1 MSQVNIFFL
10 REVARNPAL
19 AYSVGMDWVEIFR
32 TTDPLEAER
41 LRDEILK
48 PNGVKAVIRDRT
60 SHPFNTP
67 SMAGGYYLAVEAADA
82 DRARE
87 LLEGEVATKTE

>member
-1 MSQVNIFFL
+1 
-10 REVARNPAL
+10 VAENTKRTYN
-19 AYSVGMDWVEIFR
+19 VGMDWVEIFR

-41 LRDEILK
+41 IRDEVLK
-48 PNGVKAVIRDRT
+48 PNGVEAVIRDRT

-67 SMAGGYYLAVEAADA
+67 TMAGGYYLAVQQADA

-87 LLEGEVATKTE
+87 LIEA

>member
-1 MSQVNIFFL
+1 MAENT
-10 REVARNPAL
+10 N
-19 AYSVGMDWVEIFR
+19 YTYNVGMDWVEIFR

-41 LRDEILK
+41 IRDEVLK
-48 PNGVKAVIRDRT
+48 PNGVEAVIRDRT

-67 SMAGGYYLAVEAADA
+67 TMAGGYYLAVKAGDA

-87 LLEGEVATKTE
+87 LLEA

>member
-1 MSQVNIFFL
+1 M
-10 REVARNPAL
+10 VAENTGL
-19 AYSVGMDWVEIFR
+19 DYIVTMDWVEIFR

-41 LRDEILK
+41 IRDEVLK
-48 PNGVKAVIRDRT
+48 PNGVEAVIRDRT

-67 SMAGGYYLAVEAADA
+67 TMAGGYYLAVKEADA

-87 LLEGEVATKTE
+87 LLET